1 MTEQDKM
8 FISLSEYNIG
18 LQTYEGNFI
27 VSLKYPDG
35 WAVIEPSSDNIKF
48 MRDAETQGIYYY
60 IVPTVDGENGLNGVF
75 SVINE
80 TVMYNKEL
88 QEKVDLLNKKIAE
101 LSDIFVNNPISRL
114 RKLEFVFKPQKK
126 NSAKKTVE
134 KKQKS
139 NKVTENVVELEEAN
153 DTDKLIA
160 ESIMR
165 KNNSTDTTAC

>member
-35 WAVIEPSSDNIKF
+35 WAVIEPSSDDIKF

-60 IVPTVDGENGLNGVF
+60 IVPTADGENGLNGVF

-101 LSDIFVNNPISRL
+101 LSDIFVNNPMSKL

-126 NSAKKTVE
+126 NSAKKTGE
-134 KKQKS
+134 KKQKP
-139 NKVTENVVELEEAN
+139 NKVTENVVEPEEAN

-165 KNNSTDTTAC
+165 KNNSTDTTTC